1 MKQQGLFEI
10 DSDPIGG
17 TEISDACQRM
27 FEDLEAK
34 GLLGPI
40 EQAKRAMVTKAAA
53 ALDRGLA
60 QPKVSVATTT
70 VLDKVLAALDSMPR
84 PAEGGDP
91 ELDALDAALSH
102 LTMQALA
109 TGNVGVVQNDL

>member
-1 MKQQGLFEI
+1 MNQQKLFNM
-10 DSDPIGG
+10 DTDPMGG
-17 TEISDACQRM
+17 TEISDSCRRM
-27 FEDLEAK
+27 FEELEAK

-70 VLDKVLAALDSMPR
+70 ILDKVLAALDSMPR

-102 LTMQALA
+102 LTMQAVAAGSLE
-109 TGNVGVVQNDL
+109 

>member
-1 MKQQGLFEI
+1 MGVLRLATPAQE
-10 DSDPIGG
+10 S
-17 TEISDACQRM
+17 

-91 ELDALDAALSH
+91 EIDALDAALSH

-109 TGNVGVVQNDL
+109 TGNVEVVQNDL